1 MPRPRKKQV
10 NRADHSFLSMA
21 LVGYEQA
28 KAKIEAEIAAI
39 RKALGAAARSYA
51 KSTAVEEEAPAP
63 KRRKLSA
70 AARKRIGAAQKKR
83 WAAVR
88 AAKKG

>member
-39 RKALGAAARSYA
+39 RKALRAAARSYA
-51 KSTAVEEEAPAP
+51 ENAVLEEEVFLP
-63 KRRKLSA
+63 KRRKPSA
-70 AARKRIGAAQKKR
+70 AARKRIAAAQKKR